1 VYQDETAAR
10 PFGRA
15 GFFAKPLRDSLIGY
29 NMVQMMLRNYMAI
42 KVSRRLHASF
52 DFVQDRQVKRVGR
65 RLNRIIQ
72 KDD

>member
-1 VYQDETAAR
+1 MKQRRGLLVA
-10 PFGRA
+10 PV
-15 GFFAKPLRDSLIGY
+15 FFAKPLRDSLIGY
-29 NMVQMMLRNYMAI
+29 SKVQMMLRNFMAI

-52 DFVQDRQVKRVGR
+52 DFVPYRPVKRVGR